1 MGSGLFAERAGRVQS
16 RLDSRAGVR
25 TLVHT
30 VALALVLVAGAAV
43 RLWALTALGYN
54 SDEAVYAG
62 QAAAMAQVPVL
73 QDLFPVFR
81 AHPLLFQFLL
91 ALLYSWHY
99 SDLVG
104 RTAAVVVGLLTVVLA
119 YAAGRRLY
127 GRNAGLFAALIL
139 ALMPYHVV
147 VSRQVLLDGPMTMF
161 ATLALYAMALFGSS
175 RSGRWLIAGAAAVGL
190 TFLAKE
196 IGFIMVGAVYAFLA
210 LSPRLPLRLRDVA
223 VFTVALVAVM
233 LPYPLSVA
241 LAGAHGG
248 GTTKSYLVWQLF
260 RRANHTPEFYA
271 QVVPSAIGWAV
282 LAAAIL
288 GLVLLRRERT
298 WRETLLLCWIVV
310 PVLFFQLWPTKG
322 FQYLLPIA
330 PAVAI
335 LAGRALARWPRRWLR
350 HRRWRVSPAVLG
362 TALAVVVA
370 ASLVPATVHRIRPA
384 ASDLFL
390 AGSGG
395 VPGGREVGRW
405 IADHA
410 PIGSTYMT
418 IGPSMANIVQ
428 YYGHRHALGLSVSP
442 NPLHRNPS
450 YAPIINPDYQ
460 IRIGELQYVVWDA
473 FSASRSSFF
482 SDKLLSYARKYHGR
496 VVHTE
501 TVNVP
506 SADGTSVTKPVIVVY
521 EVHP

>member
-1 MGSGLFAERAGRVQS
+1 MGSGLIAETAGRLQS
-16 RLDSRAGVR
+16 RLSARVGAE
-25 TLVHT
+25 TLLHT
-30 VALALVLVAGAAV
+30 LALALILVVGAAV
-43 RLWALTALGYN
+43 RLWGLTAVGFN

-62 QAAAMAQVPVL
+62 QAAAMAHVPVL

-81 AHPLLFQFLL
+81 AHPLLFQFVL
-91 ALLYSWHY
+91 AMLYTWHFG
-99 SDLVG
+99 DAVG
-104 RTAAVVVGLLTVVLA
+104 RGAAVAVGLITVLLS
-119 YAAGRRLY
+119 YATGRTLF
-127 GRNAGLFAALIL
+127 GRKAGLFAALIL

-161 ATLALYAMALFGSS
+161 ATLALYAMALFGTS
-175 RSGRWLIAGAAAVGL
+175 RNARWLIAGAAAVGL

-196 IGFIMVGAVYAFLA
+196 IGFITIGAVYAFLA
-210 LSPRLPLRLRDVA
+210 LSPKLPLRLRDVA
-223 VFTVALVAVM
+223 GFTVTLVAVM
-233 LPYPLSVA
+233 LPYPLSVT
-241 LAGAHGG
+241 LAGGHGG
-248 GTTKSYLVWQLF
+248 GTTRSYLVWQLF
-260 RRANHTPEFYA
+260 RRANHTPEFYL
-271 QVVPSAIGWAV
+271 QVVPAAIGWAV

-288 GLVLLRRERT
+288 GLVLLRRERS
-298 WRETLLLCWIVV
+298 WRDTLLLCWILV
-310 PVLFFQLWPTKG
+310 PLLFFQLWPTKG

-335 LAGRALARWPRRWLR
+335 LAGRMLARWPRRLSR
-350 HRRWRVSPAVLG
+350 GRRLHLSPTALG
-362 TALAVVVA
+362 TALALLVSG
-370 ASLVPATVHRIRPA
+370 SLVPGTLAGIRPA

-395 VPGGREVGRW
+395 VPGGREVGEW

-410 PIGSTYMT
+410 PIGATYMT

-450 YAPIINPDYQ
+450 YAPIVNPDYQ

-482 SDKLLSYARKYHGR
+482 SDKLLGYARKYHGR
-496 VVHTE
+496 AVHTE
-501 TVNVP
+501 SVTVP
-506 SADGTSVTKPVIVVY
+506 AADGAKVTKPVIVVY